1 MENYSIYLSIIGN
14 LDIAVKGKV
23 MDEKQQLD
31 VILIDE
37 KGNEKKIQYKNIE
50 NLLIKIDEKAENCVV
65 KLHKPIKFVSGSV
78 LDIKGINTTIELE
91 TSRFPYNL
99 RVLTSSSSN
108 QSLYIGKNCSTWHDF
123 YIHLTEDDAS
133 VYIGDDCMLSK
144 EITIWGSDGHAIIDC
159 EKNRVMNI
167 EKKGVYIGNRVWVSA
182 GVTFT
187 KNAKV
192 LDNSVIGTGSIVT
205 KEFDET
211 NILLAGNPAKIIKRN
226 IKWYRGK
233 PKQIQEDINKK
244 EIKNKKVVT
253 VIPARYQSSR
263 FPGKP
268 LAKILGK
275 PMIQWVYE
283 RVSKV
288 EAINEVY
295 VATDSQ
301 EIFDVVTNFGGTAIL
316 TGECKCGTDRVYEA
330 IKNINA
336 DIVLNIQGDEPLI
349 KKEMIESIIAEF
361 SDPDVNMVTLKKKI
375 TNVNDVNKANVVKV
389 ISDIHNDAIYFSRC
403 PIPFD
408 RDGNEGAEYYK
419 HIGIYGYTKNFL
431 NTFVNLKRSNLEC
444 MENLEQLRAIENGYK
459 IRVVETQ
466 YESVGVDLPE
476 HIALVEEAMKK
487 EK

>member
-1 MENYSIYLSIIGN
+1 MGKYKIYI
-14 LDIAVKGKV
+14 
-23 MDEKQQLD
+23 
-31 VILIDE
+31 IDE
-37 KGNEKKIQYKNIE
+37 NEKKTILDENAKVE
-50 NLLIKIDEKAENCVV
+50 NLTIITNDICEDNIIVI
-65 KLHKPIKFVSGSV
+65 HKPYKF
-78 LDIKGINTTIELE
+78 IKGTVIDLRGIGAQIELQS
-91 TSRFPYNL
+91 TKYAYNF
-99 RVLTSSSSN
+99 RVMTASGAMN
-108 QSLYIGKNCSTWHDF
+108 QSLEIGKDCSFWTGVNLN
-123 YIHLTEDDAS
+123 LTDDNAHIQ
-133 VYIGDDCMLSK
+133 IGEDCMFSK
-144 EITIWGSDGHAIIDC
+144 DIEIWASDGHALIDRKTNSVINPC
-159 EKNRVMNI
+159 HNSV
-167 EKKGVYIGNRVWVSA
+167 VIGNHVWIGARVIM
-182 GVTFT
+182 T
-187 KNAKV
+187 KNAGIP
-192 LDNSVIGTGSIVT
+192 DGCVIGTGSVVT
-205 KEFDET
+205 SKINEKYVVV
-211 NILLAGNPAKIIKRN
+211 AGNPAKIVRRDIDWSRKRPN
-226 IKWYRGK
+226 SV
-233 PKQIQEDINKK
+233 ENSKK
-244 EIKNKKVVT
+244 NVIA

-301 EIFDVVTNFGGTAIL
+301 EIFDVVTNFGGNAIL

-330 IKNINA
+330 VRNIDA

-349 KKEMIESIIAEF
+349 KSEMIESIIAEF

-375 TNVNDVNKANVVKV
+375 TNVNDVDKTNVVKV
-389 ISDIHNDAIYFSRC
+389 ITDIHNDAIYFSRC

-408 RDGNEGAEYYK
+408 RDGSEDAEYYK

-459 IRVVETQ
+459 IRVIETQ

-476 HIALVEEAMKK
+476 HIALVEAAIKK

>member
-1 MENYSIYLSIIGN
+1 MKGIYSM
-14 LDIAVKGKV
+14 GKY
-23 MDEKQQLD
+23 K
-31 VILIDE
+31 IFIIDE
-37 KGNEKKIQYKNIE
+37 NKKETILDENSKVE
-50 NLLIKIDEKAENCVV
+50 NLTIITNDICADNIIVI
-65 KLHKPIKFVSGSV
+65 HKPYKF
-78 LDIKGINTTIELE
+78 IKGTVIDLRGIGAKIELKS
-91 TSRFPYNL
+91 TKYAYNFRIMTASGAMNQRL
-99 RVLTSSSSN
+99 EIGEDCSFWTGVNLNLTDDN
-108 QSLYIGKNCSTWHDF
+108 AHIRIG
-123 YIHLTEDDAS
+123 E
-133 VYIGDDCMLSK
+133 DCMFSK
-144 EITIWGSDGHAIIDC
+144 DIEIRASDGHALIDR
-159 EKNRVMNI
+159 K
-167 EKKGVYIGNRVWVSA
+167 
-182 GVTFT
+182 T
-187 KNAKV
+187 
-192 LDNSVIGTGSIVT
+192 NSVINPCHNSVVIGNHVWIGAKVIMTKNVGIPDGCVIGAGSVVT
-205 KEFDET
+205 SKINEKYVVV
-211 NILLAGNPAKIIKRN
+211 AGNPAKIVRRDVDWSRKRPN
-226 IKWYRGK
+226 SVEKA
-233 PKQIQEDINKK
+233 NKNV
-244 EIKNKKVVT
+244 IA

-408 RDGNEGAEYYK
+408 RDENEGAEYYK

>member
-1 MENYSIYLSIIGN
+1 MKGIYSM
-14 LDIAVKGKV
+14 GKY
-23 MDEKQQLD
+23 K
-31 VILIDE
+31 IFIIDE
-37 KGNEKKIQYKNIE
+37 NKKETILDENSKVE
-50 NLLIKIDEKAENCVV
+50 NLTIITNDICADNIIVI
-65 KLHKPIKFVSGSV
+65 HKPYKF
-78 LDIKGINTTIELE
+78 IKGTVIDLRGIGAKIELKS
-91 TSRFPYNL
+91 TKYAYNFRIMTASGAMNQRL
-99 RVLTSSSSN
+99 EIGEDCSFWTGVNLNLTDDN
-108 QSLYIGKNCSTWHDF
+108 AHIRIG
-123 YIHLTEDDAS
+123 E
-133 VYIGDDCMLSK
+133 DCMFSK
-144 EITIWGSDGHAIIDC
+144 DIEIWASDGHALIDR
-159 EKNRVMNI
+159 K
-167 EKKGVYIGNRVWVSA
+167 
-182 GVTFT
+182 T
-187 KNAKV
+187 
-192 LDNSVIGTGSIVT
+192 NSVINPCHNSVVIGNHVWIGAKVIMTKNVGIPDGCVIETGSVVT
-205 KEFDET
+205 SKINEKYVVV
-211 NILLAGNPAKIIKRN
+211 AGNPAKIVRRDIDWSRKRPN
-226 IKWYRGK
+226 SVEKA
-233 PKQIQEDINKK
+233 NKNV
-244 EIKNKKVVT
+244 IA

-408 RDGNEGAEYYK
+408 RDGNEGTEYYK

>member
-1 MENYSIYLSIIGN
+1 MKGIYSM
-14 LDIAVKGKV
+14 GKY
-23 MDEKQQLD
+23 K
-31 VILIDE
+31 IFIIDE
-37 KGNEKKIQYKNIE
+37 NKKETILDENSKVE
-50 NLLIKIDEKAENCVV
+50 NLTIITNDICADNIIVI
-65 KLHKPIKFVSGSV
+65 HKPYKF
-78 LDIKGINTTIELE
+78 IKGTVIDLGGIGAKIELKS
-91 TSRFPYNL
+91 TKYAYNFRIMTASGAMNQRL
-99 RVLTSSSSN
+99 EIGEDCSFWTGVNLNLTDDN
-108 QSLYIGKNCSTWHDF
+108 AHIRIG
-123 YIHLTEDDAS
+123 E
-133 VYIGDDCMLSK
+133 DCMFSK
-144 EITIWGSDGHAIIDC
+144 DIEIWASDGHALIDRKTNSVINPC
-159 EKNRVMNI
+159 HNSV
-167 EKKGVYIGNRVWVSA
+167 VIGNHVWIGAKVIM
-182 GVTFT
+182 T
-187 KNAKV
+187 KNV
-192 LDNSVIGTGSIVT
+192 GIPDGCVIGTGSVVT
-205 KEFDET
+205 SKINEKYVVV
-211 NILLAGNPAKIIKRN
+211 AGNPAKIVRRDIDWSRKRPN
-226 IKWYRGK
+226 SVEKA
-233 PKQIQEDINKK
+233 NKNV
-244 EIKNKKVVT
+244 IA

-268 LAKILGK
+268 LAKIMGK

>member
-1 MENYSIYLSIIGN
+1 MKGIYSM
-14 LDIAVKGKV
+14 GKY
-23 MDEKQQLD
+23 K
-31 VILIDE
+31 IFIIDE
-37 KGNEKKIQYKNIE
+37 NKKETILDENSKVE
-50 NLLIKIDEKAENCVV
+50 NLTIITNDICADNIIVI
-65 KLHKPIKFVSGSV
+65 HKPYKF
-78 LDIKGINTTIELE
+78 IKGTVIDLRGIGAKIELKS
-91 TSRFPYNL
+91 TKYAYNFRIMTASGAMNQRL
-99 RVLTSSSSN
+99 EIGEDCSFWTGVNLNLTDDN
-108 QSLYIGKNCSTWHDF
+108 AHIRIG
-123 YIHLTEDDAS
+123 E
-133 VYIGDDCMLSK
+133 DCMFSK
-144 EITIWGSDGHAIIDC
+144 DIEIWASDGHALIDR
-159 EKNRVMNI
+159 K
-167 EKKGVYIGNRVWVSA
+167 
-182 GVTFT
+182 T
-187 KNAKV
+187 
-192 LDNSVIGTGSIVT
+192 NSVINPCHNSVVIGNHVWIGAKVIMTKNVGIPDGCVIGAGSVVT
-205 KEFDET
+205 SKINEKYVVV
-211 NILLAGNPAKIIKRN
+211 AGNPAKIVRRDVDWSRKRPN
-226 IKWYRGK
+226 SVEKA
-233 PKQIQEDINKK
+233 NKNV
-244 EIKNKKVVT
+244 IA

-408 RDGNEGAEYYK
+408 RDENEGAEYYK

>member
-1 MENYSIYLSIIGN
+1 MKGIYSM
-14 LDIAVKGKV
+14 GKY
-23 MDEKQQLD
+23 K
-31 VILIDE
+31 IFIIDE
-37 KGNEKKIQYKNIE
+37 NKKETILDENSKVE
-50 NLLIKIDEKAENCVV
+50 NLTIITNDICADNIIVI
-65 KLHKPIKFVSGSV
+65 HKPYKF
-78 LDIKGINTTIELE
+78 IKGTVIDLRGIGAKIELKS
-91 TSRFPYNL
+91 TKYAYNFRIMTASGAMNQRL
-99 RVLTSSSSN
+99 EIGEDCSFWTGVNLNLTDDN
-108 QSLYIGKNCSTWHDF
+108 AHIRIG
-123 YIHLTEDDAS
+123 E
-133 VYIGDDCMLSK
+133 DCMFSK
-144 EITIWGSDGHAIIDC
+144 DIEIWASDGHALIDRKTNSVINPC
-159 EKNRVMNI
+159 HNSV
-167 EKKGVYIGNRVWVSA
+167 VIGNHVWIGAKVIM
-182 GVTFT
+182 T
-187 KNAKV
+187 KNV
-192 LDNSVIGTGSIVT
+192 GIPDGCVIGTGSVVT
-205 KEFDET
+205 SKINEKYVVV
-211 NILLAGNPAKIIKRN
+211 AGNPAKIVRRDVDWSRKRPN
-226 IKWYRGK
+226 SVEKA
-233 PKQIQEDINKK
+233 NKNV
-244 EIKNKKVVT
+244 IA

-408 RDGNEGAEYYK
+408 RDENEGAEYYK